1 MTNIDRLHN
10 VAFARVSAFVI
21 LKDGEKVATVAIKY
35 PRGRRAGRLYAYVHW
50 LGIRM
55 VMGYAG
61 GDGCDKTTTAC
72 VSAGQIF
79 DIDAADE
86 KARELGIEM
95 QDRRPWHIHYRP
107 FVAALRLNDGYDWQH
122 NLEKAGFKVL
132 QAV

>member
-1 MTNIDRLHN
+1 MSYVDHLYHK
-10 VAFARVSAFVI
+10 AFTQVSAFVI

-35 PRGRRAGRLYAYVHW
+35 PRGRGAGRLYAYVHW

-55 VMGYAG
+55 VRGYAC
-61 GDGCDKTTTAC
+61 GDCYDETTTAC

-86 KARELGIEM
+86 KVRELGIEM
-95 QDRRPWHIHYRP
+95 RDRGPWHVHYRP
-107 FVAALRLNDGYDWQH
+107 FVTALRLNDGYGWRH

-132 QAV
+132 QAI